1 MAALTG
7 NAGAGGVMLP
17 LGADVVV
24 ARDGVVLN
32 PHYATMGLF
41 GSELHT
47 YTLPARVGE
56 EQARSLLAECSAIG
70 IRRALEIGLVD
81 AIGPRRPDLFE
92 AWLREVATDLLEGD
106 RLESMLE
113 RKRLR
118 LERDPV
124 EPYEERELEEMKI
137 DMFGDRNGFAE
148 KRRNFVLKL

>member
-1 MAALTG
+1 M
-7 NAGAGGVMLP
+7 
-17 LGADVVV
+17 D
-24 ARDGVVLN
+24 
-32 PHYATMGLF
+32 
-41 GSELHT
+41 
-47 YTLPARVGE
+47 
-56 EQARSLLAECSAIG
+56 
-70 IRRALEIGLVD
+70 IGLVD

-92 AWLREVATDLLEGD
+92 AWLHEVATDLLEGD

>member
-1 MAALTG
+1 
-7 NAGAGGVMLP
+7 MLP

-56 EQARSLLAECSAIG
+56 QQARSLLAECSAIG
-70 IRRALEIGLVD
+70 IRRALDIGLVD

-106 RLESMLE
+106 RLESSWSANVFDWNVI
-113 RKRLR
+113 RWSLR
-118 LERDPV
+118 
-124 EPYEERELEEMKI
+124 
-137 DMFGDRNGFAE
+137 GA
-148 KRRNFVLKL
+148 